1 MRKTKRQKLETDCT
15 SFKKENENLHT
26 VTKKQA
32 KTIVSL
38 KTGKK
43 GYRSSKQWSDY
54 NRAYRSVKK
63 KQVVSGMRAALSIH
77 DEQFTTLSVEV
88 ENTESSKREIID
100 LQKGTFTESANLAE
114 PQREVSFA
122 LYVKDKF
129 SLRIVRYLSL
139 HQLFLVYST

>member
-1 MRKTKRQKLETDCT
+1 MKRQKLETDCT

-43 GYRSSKQWSDY
+43 GYRLSKQWSDY

-63 KQVVSGMRAALSIH
+63 KQVVSGMSPFMMSSLLRCQWKLR
-77 DEQFTTLSVEV
+77 TLNPVSGK
-88 ENTESSKREIID
+88 SLIYKRV
-100 LQKGTFTESANLAE
+100 
-114 PQREVSFA
+114 P
-122 LYVKDKF
+122 
-129 SLRIVRYLSL
+129 
-139 HQLFLVYST
+139 